1 MSRNDRNLLILGSL
15 GIVVLIIIFYFLLL
29 SPLLGNLNE
38 QAEARDD
45 KQAQLDQVQQEVN
58 ELEEVRR
65 NSPEIERQL
74 LELSKRIPTQPQIPT
89 FVVQVQ
95 EIAGSSGVT
104 QLTVEPGDAEA
115 PADGGDYQ
123 VIPVT
128 MQFNGTYDEMQDFLL
143 RTRNLARLV
152 AVTDVSYCRA
162 NPNGEPDPIDAE
174 HSCDVTPPEQAQ
186 EETTAAGISLEV
198 PLLVEIQADIYFQP
212 KGVPSGVETTA
223 PTPAEST
230 TPAEPAEETSGG

>member
-38 QAEARDD
+38 QAKARDD

-95 EIAGSSGVT
+95 EIAGDAGVT
-104 QLTVEPGDAEA
+104 QLLVEPGDAAA
-115 PADGGDYQ
+115 PADGGEYQ

-152 AVTDVSYCRA
+152 TVTNVDYSRA
-162 NPNGEPDPIDAE
+162 AN
-174 HSCDVTPPEQAQ
+174 
-186 EETTAAGISLEV
+186 ETTTSNQSVET
-198 PLLVEIQADIYFQP
+198 LLDVEIQAEVYYQP
-212 KGVPSGVETTA
+212 TDATSGEVPPTVVPETT
-223 PTPAEST
+223 TPEQ
-230 TPAEPAEETSGG
+230 PEETTSGG

>member
-38 QAEARDD
+38 QAQARDD
-45 KQAQLDQVQQEVN
+45 KQAQLDQVEQEVN
-58 ELEEVRR
+58 ELEDIRR

-95 EIAGSSGVT
+95 EIAGDAGVT
-104 QLTVEPGDAEA
+104 QLLVEPGDAAA

-143 RTRNLARLV
+143 RMRNLARLV
-152 AVTDVSYCRA
+152 SVTDVSYCRV
-162 NPNGEPDPIDAE
+162 ELIDEE
-174 HSCDVTPPEQAQ
+174 HSCPVQPPEQP
-186 EETTAAGISLEV
+186 EETSTAGVSLEV

-212 KGVPSGVETTA
+212 KGVPSGTETTA